1 MIYIPMMTE
10 LVGPFPRAFVADT
23 DTMILPLI
31 GKHDSGREVA
41 QTSEQDTGEMIIVLD
56 GSLGF
61 RHVLHCARAHL
72 KVPVCSLV

>member
-1 MIYIPMMTE
+1 MMTE

-41 QTSEQDTGEMIIVLD
+41 QTSEQDTGEMIIEAHI
-56 GSLGF
+56 SL
-61 RHVLHCARAHL
+61 VTESL
-72 KVPVCSLV
+72 KVTV